1 MPKDSSETFTS
12 SVPLRLLIVGRIIVA
27 TSHLAAPALVARFFG
42 MESKGTVAVPY
53 QQMFGIRN
61 AALALGLM
69 RLDRFRSP
77 KDFIRLNI
85 VIDAIDAAAWIAAA
99 RRKDITGSTTVMSP
113 GVALSAVA
121 AGALAL
127 RQGRSAR

>member
-12 SVPLRLLIVGRIIVA
+12 SVPLRMLIAGRIMVA
-27 TSHLAAPALVARFFG
+27 TSHLAAPTLVARFFG
-42 MESKGTVAVPY
+42 MESKGTVAVAY

-61 AALALGLM
+61 AALALGLT
-69 RLDRFRSP
+69 RLDRFQSP
-77 KDFIRLNI
+77 EDFIRLNI
-85 VIDAIDAAAWIAAA
+85 VMDAVDAVAWIAAA
-99 RRKDITGSTTVMSP
+99 RRKDIAGSTTVMAP

-127 RQGRSAR
+127 RLGRTTR